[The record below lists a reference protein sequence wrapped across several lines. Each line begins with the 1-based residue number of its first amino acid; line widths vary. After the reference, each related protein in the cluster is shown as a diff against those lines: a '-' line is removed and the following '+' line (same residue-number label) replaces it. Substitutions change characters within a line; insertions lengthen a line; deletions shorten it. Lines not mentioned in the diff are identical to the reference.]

1 MPVTY
6 KLIASVTVGSG
17 GAADIEFTSIP
28 ATFDDIVIKF
38 SGRSARSA
46 QSTNF
51 VIQFNNDTGSNQYR
65 YLYIRGNGSSANS
78 YGQLDTSIDAQ
89 HIPAATS
96 TANTFGNYEIYIP
109 NYDGSTAKSV
119 SIDGV
124 QEDNAATTVYASLVA
139 GSWVGTSAITSVK
152 LIPNLGNF
160 VQHSTA
166 TLYGIKK
173 S

>member
-1 MPVTY
+1 MALTY
-6 KLIASVTVGSG
+6 VKIASATVGAG
-17 GAADIEFTSIP
+17 GASDITFSSIP
-28 ATFDDIVIKF
+28 ATYDDLVIKF

-51 VIQFNNDTGSNQYR
+51 VIRFNNDSGATQYR
-65 YLYIRGNGSSANS
+65 YLYLRGNGSNPNS
-78 YGQLDTSIDAQ
+78 YGQADSSIDAQ

-96 TANTFGNYEIYIP
+96 TANTFGNFEIYIP
-109 NYDGSTAKSV
+109 NYTSSSSKSV

-139 GSWVGTSAITSVK
+139 GSWVGTSAISSIAF
-152 LIPNLGNF
+152 LPNLGNF

-166 TLYGIKK
+166 VLYGIKRT
-173 S
+173 